1 MEQVRKIKPTRMS
14 VSGKY
19 MYKGMS
25 IPYESTL
32 ERDFLI
38 VQGFLDEV
46 KSIVPQPVSI
56 QFEKNGRT
64 YPYTPDFFIEYEDS
78 ANRKN
83 MIVEVKPETLWRE
96 NWRDWSNKWKTMQ
109 RYCKDNNMVFHIFD
123 ESRIRNNALS
133 NINFLANFKN
143 THIEKEDID
152 AVLGQVNLM
161 GVTTIDYLLTRFYS
175 GKLLRNHGLRVI
187 YHLLYN
193 RKLKFDLFGDLNEQ
207 TEIWVEYE

>member
-1 MEQVRKIKPTRMS
+1 MKQVRTIKPTRMS

-19 MYKGMS
+19 MYKGGS

-38 VQGFLDEV
+38 VYGFRDDV
-46 KSIVPQPVSI
+46 KSIIPQPLKI
-56 QFEKNGRT
+56 KFKKNGRT

-83 MIVEVKPETLWRE
+83 MIVEVKPNKLWRE
-96 NWRDWSNKWKTMQ
+96 NWRDWSDKWKAMK
-109 RYCKDNNMVFHIFD
+109 RYCKDNDMTFRIYD
-123 ESRIRNNALS
+123 ESRIRNDALT
-133 NINFLANFKN
+133 NIMFLSNFKN
-143 THIEKEDID
+143 THIEHADIE
-152 AVLGQVNLM
+152 AVLSQVNIM

-187 YHLLYN
+187 YHLLYTQ
-193 RKLKFDLFGDLNEQ
+193 KLKFDLFSKLDEQ
-207 TEIWVEYE
+207 SEVWVEYE

>member
-1 MEQVRKIKPTRMS
+1 MKQVREIKPTRMS

-19 MYKGMS
+19 MYKGTS

-38 VQGFLDEV
+38 VQGFLEEV
-46 KSIVPQPVSI
+46 KSIVPQPICI

-64 YPYTPDFFIEYEDS
+64 YPYTPDFFIEYENF

-96 NWRDWSNKWKTMQ
+96 NWRDWSNKWKAMK
-109 RYCKDNNMVFHIFD
+109 RYCKDNDMLFHIFD
-123 ESRIRNNALS
+123 ESRIRNTALA

-143 THIEKEDID
+143 THIEQEDIE
-152 AVLGQVNLM
+152 AVLNQVTLM

-187 YHLLYN
+187 YHLLYKQ
-193 RKLKFDLFGDLNEQ
+193 RLKFDLFSDLSEQ
-207 TEIWVEYE
+207 SEVWVDYE

>member
-152 AVLGQVNLM
+152 A
-161 GVTTIDYLLTRFYS
+161 Y
-175 GKLLRNHGLRVI
+175 
-187 YHLLYN
+187 
-193 RKLKFDLFGDLNEQ
+193 
-207 TEIWVEYE
+207 WVK

>member
-1 MEQVRKIKPTRMS
+1 MKQSRTIKPTRMS

-19 MYKGMS
+19 MYKGGS

-38 VQGFLDEV
+38 VQGFREDI
-46 KSIVPQPVSI
+46 KSIVPQPLTI
-56 QFEKNGRT
+56 EFRKNGHT
-64 YPYTPDFFIEYEDS
+64 YPYTPDFFIEYEDF

-109 RYCKDNNMVFHIFD
+109 RYCKENNMIFHIYD
-123 ESRIRNNALS
+123 ESRIRNNALA
-133 NINFLANFKN
+133 NITFLANFKN
-143 THIEKEDID
+143 THIEKEDIE
-152 AVLGQVNLM
+152 AVLTQVSLM

-187 YHLLYN
+187 YHLLYA
-193 RKLKFDLFGDLNEQ
+193 RKLKFDLFTVLNEQ
-207 TEIWVEYE
+207 SEVWVDYE

>member
-1 MEQVRKIKPTRMS
+1 MKQVREIKPTRMS

-19 MYKGMS
+19 MYKGGS

-38 VQGFLDEV
+38 VQGFRDEI
-46 KSIVPQPVSI
+46 KSIIPQPLCI
-56 QFEKNGRT
+56 EFEKSGRT
-64 YPYTPDFFIEYEDS
+64 YPYTPDFFIEYEYF

-83 MIVEVKPETLWRE
+83 MIVEVKPEKLWRE
-96 NWRDWSNKWKTMQ
+96 HWRDWSNKWKTMQ